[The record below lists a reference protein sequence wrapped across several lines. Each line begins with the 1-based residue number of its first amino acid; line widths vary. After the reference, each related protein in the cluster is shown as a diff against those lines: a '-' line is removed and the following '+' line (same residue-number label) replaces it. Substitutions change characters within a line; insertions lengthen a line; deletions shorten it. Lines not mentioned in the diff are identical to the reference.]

1 MNIPNVLGTA
11 FLMEQFQWLLFSYVL
26 VESTKLRGLRDN
38 VGCVDPWVRGLRGSN
53 FYVGCV
59 GYVGQNI
66 FYVSQGVTRVII
78 LRGLRG
84 SSIYFFVGQ
93 RFLQGSIF

>member
-1 MNIPNVLGTA
+1 
-11 FLMEQFQWLLFSYVL
+11 MEQFQWLLFSYVL

-66 FYVSQGVTRVII
+66 FYVGCVGPNFFCVGLCVVQNFSRGSKIFALVKFYLLDVII
-78 LRGLRG
+78 LRD
-84 SSIYFFVGQ
+84 
-93 RFLQGSIF
+93 